1 MSNERSRNGTK
12 QNNSKCFD
20 RKQYQNQANLVHI
33 KTERDGK
40 SNSNLKFCLLN
51 AQSVKNKYQ
60 TINEF
65 ILDEKIDICS
75 ITETWLHSNDTQV
88 SNDLCPDGFEII
100 QKSRD
105 SKQNNFVIKQRGGG
119 VAVVCRQ
126 SFNAKLIKS
135 KKDYESFEYMIVSID
150 IRTKPFH
157 LVAIYR
163 PPSLS
168 KSLFLDEFGQLITDN
183 FLSDK
188 NVLICGDFNINTWTK
203 MISMQRNVLIYWICL
218 IVSM

>member
-1 MSNERSRNGTK
+1 MLIGVLAILMIEIMCLATIQDQSSVNQIGTRISTRTDENKSRGRVNQSNLILISPIQSVSNERSRNGTK

-20 RKQYQNQANLVHI
+20 RKQYQNHANLVHI

-60 TINEF
+60 TINEY

-135 KKDYESFEYMIVSID
+135 KKD
-150 IRTKPFH
+150 
-157 LVAIYR
+157 
-163 PPSLS
+163 
-168 KSLFLDEFGQLITDN
+168 
-183 FLSDK
+183 
-188 NVLICGDFNINTWTK
+188 
-203 MISMQRNVLIYWICL
+203 
-218 IVSM
+218 